1 MGLFGRDDDDRDQ
14 QQQQQQQQQQA
25 VGISQGAPAGSQPAP
40 MPYQRGQTSGLPA
53 HALERLRDMR
63 PDQPGALF
71 TSDLSVDEL
80 LLVREAGFEPLG
92 LVVGSSIYH
101 IGMQNSNWGQNQ
113 ELGVLTAAMYH
124 ARELATTRLDEEADA
139 LGADGV
145 VGVRLD
151 IGRYEWGSDLAEF
164 IAIGTAVHARDGRSW
179 RNAQGKPFTSDLSG
193 QDFWKLRHAGYMP
206 AGLVMGSCVY
216 HVAHQ
221 KFGSKISNIGKN
233 VEIEQF
239 TQALYDAR
247 ELAMSRMQA
256 EAEALHAEGI
266 VGVQLRQH
274 SHTWG
279 SHTTE
284 FFAIGTAVRP
294 LRPDH
299 IIERPTMVL
308 TLDA

>member
-1 MGLFGRDDDDRDQ
+1 MTVDTSDALGVPDDAMRRLSQ
-14 QQQQQQQQQQA
+14 MKPGQA
-25 VGISQGAPAGSQPAP
+25 
-40 MPYQRGQTSGLPA
+40 TS
-53 HALERLRDMR
+53 
-63 PDQPGALF
+63 LF
-71 TSDLSVDEL
+71 TSDLSVNEF
-80 LLVREAGFEPLG
+80 LLVREAGFRPLG
-92 LVVGSSIYH
+92 LVLGSSIYH
-101 IGMQNSNWGQNQ
+101 VGIQFGRWSQNR
-113 ELGVLTAAMYH
+113 ELDQLSQAMYH
-124 ARELATTRLDEEADA
+124 ARELAMTRMEAEADA
-139 LGADGV
+139 LGADGI

-151 IGRYEWGSDLAEF
+151 VEMKEFGADIAEF
-164 IAIGTAVHARDGRSW
+164 IAVGTAVKAEPGAGGGGVTEW
-179 RNAQGKPFTSDLSG
+179 RNNKRQPFTSDLSG
-193 QDFWKLRHAGYMP
+193 QDFWTLIRAGYAPLGM
-206 AGLVMGSCVY
+206 VMGSCVY

-221 KFGSKISNIGKN
+221 RMGSVLGNIGRN

-247 ELAMSRMQA
+247 ELAMTRMQA
-256 EAEALHAEGI
+256 EAEELHAEGI